1 MIKNAR
7 GEATHFLAHPVFELG
22 TPDHTLL
29 ATRYC
34 PGGELYSRLKTLR
47 HTTDSGIPKDVA
59 KFYAANILEG
69 LGQLHQLGIVYK
81 E

>member
-7 GEATHFLAHPVFELG
+7 EEATHFLAHPVFELG

-47 HTTDSGIPKDVA
+47 QSANSGIPREVA